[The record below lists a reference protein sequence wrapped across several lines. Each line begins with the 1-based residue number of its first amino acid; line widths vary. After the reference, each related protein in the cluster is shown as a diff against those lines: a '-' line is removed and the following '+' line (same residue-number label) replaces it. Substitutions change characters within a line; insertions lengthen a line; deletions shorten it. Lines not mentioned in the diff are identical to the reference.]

1 MTSAKPRNRGARPL
15 FAMQQTTETAMSTER
30 ETEPGTLLK
39 GYERLKA
46 KIGGLFRSG
55 GTVPAGQ
62 DWKTAGNEN
71 TPDAVRSQEEMKT
84 AFGRAEGEGTG
95 GRQENER
102 PIAEAREG
110 AEAKDG
116 PETAIYEDVVPQAAR
131 GDREAA
137 EADAQADADSEA
149 DRGEIELEG
158 PALRAEDRGAPR
170 AADLPP
176 AARTADAPSLT
187 DLDRRALETLAEDE
201 VGRVPSD
208 GMGLDDTP
216 RDARGEKL

>member
-1 MTSAKPRNRGARPL
+1 MTSGKARNRGAWSM
-15 FAMQQTTETAMSTER
+15 FAMQHVKETPMSSER
-30 ETEPGTLLK
+30 ETEPGGLLK

-46 KIGGLFRSG
+46 KIGGLFGRG
-55 GTVPAGQ
+55 GTVPAGR
-62 DWKTAGNEN
+62 DWKTAGNED
-71 TPDAVRSQEEMKT
+71 TPDEVRSQEEMKT
-84 AFGRAEGEGTG
+84 AFGRGEGEGEGTG
-95 GRQENER
+95 GRQADER
-102 PIAEAREG
+102 PIAA
-110 AEAKDG
+110 AKDS

-131 GDREAA
+131 GDREEA

-149 DRGEIELEG
+149 DRGEVELEG